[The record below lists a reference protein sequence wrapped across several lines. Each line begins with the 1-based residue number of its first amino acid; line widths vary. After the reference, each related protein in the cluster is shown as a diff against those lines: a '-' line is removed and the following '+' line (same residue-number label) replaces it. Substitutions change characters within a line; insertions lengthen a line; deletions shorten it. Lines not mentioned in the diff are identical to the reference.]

1 MGDSAKLSTC
11 TAISIADLWVGVSL
25 RISVI
30 VSLCVIFLTSLYRR
44 FPLWWPRLHTPD
56 HHRRCAGP
64 SCAESSCLE
73 GERELMMSWWCLL
86 QHKQKVIESDGSWE
100 QGFVPTV
107 ITQILMATTIFGRYK
122 TLVFRIEGWNRTEKR
137 EVLRIRLCFPL
148 FLHFLPFFLQH
159 IMSVSTLTR
168 RRAVSFSYFILL
180 NRSVES
186 TSFIGYEEG

>member
-122 TLVFRIEGWNRTEKR
+122 TLVLRIEGQRKKR
-137 EVLRIRLCFPL
+137 KFFESDCIS
-148 FLHFLPFFLQH
+148 PFFCTFCLFFHH
-159 IMSVSTLTR
+159 IMWWKTIFHHILR
-168 RRAVSFSYFILL
+168 WNWFSIIDF
-180 NRSVES
+180 
-186 TSFIGYEEG
+186 